1 MPVEA
6 RRPIRRMRGGAQ
18 AYLIEANDGC
28 FYVVKFL
35 NNPQHRRILINE
47 MLGAHLLR
55 NLQVTTP
62 EPVLVNLSEAFL
74 AAYPEVYLE
83 LGTRREPVRP
93 GWHYG
98 SRFPGDPAR
107 QAVFDFLPD
116 SLIGQVLNL
125 RHFLGVLV
133 ADKWLS
139 NADARQAVYY
149 RAQVKLW
156 DQAGSLAGR
165 KSGFIASM
173 IDQGYF
179 FNGPN
184 WELTGT
190 PLQGLALRPAVY
202 AGVRSLDDFQP
213 WLDMVAGFPE
223 SVLDSARRQ
232 IPGQWLDGD
241 ENELDALL
249 EKLLARRRTV
259 ADLILAVR
267 RARPSLFPMW
277 S

>member
-1 MPVEA
+1 
-6 RRPIRRMRGGAQ
+6 MRGGAQ
-18 AYLIEANDGC
+18 AYLIEADDGC

-47 MLGAHLLR
+47 LLGAHLLGF
-55 NLQVTTP
+55 LQVTTP
-62 EPVLVNLSEAFL
+62 EPALVNLSEAFL
-74 AAYPEVYLE
+74 SDYPDVYLE

-93 GWHYG
+93 GWHFG
-98 SRFPGDPAR
+98 SRFPGDPLR

-116 SLIGQVLNL
+116 SLAGQVLNL

-133 ADKWLS
+133 ADKWMA
-139 NADARQAVYY
+139 NADARQAIYY
-149 RAQVKLW
+149 RAQVRLW
-156 DQAGSLAGR
+156 DQTGSSSGK

-173 IDQGYF
+173 IDQGYL

-184 WELTGT
+184 WDLTGA

-202 AGVRSLDDFQP
+202 AAVQSLDDFQP

-232 IPGQWLDGD
+232 IPCQWLDGD
-241 ENELDALL
+241 EAELDALL

-267 RARPSLFPMW
+267 RARPSLFPLW